1 MELGEVN
8 GSLSL
13 VTSLDEGR
21 GSNEKELQESFLP
34 PVGRSPPGGP
44 AERGGGGGAGVGDP
58 PSQSFYTW
66 KPRLSSPSTCHC
78 DVCLDQF
85 TNIAELC
92 VHFHQFHLNP
102 HHLAHED
109 RRKYRLSNFLINKHE
124 DTESKTEFPGLYRC
138 HECFNV
144 FNLLNS
150 LKSHLPTHSVERTL
164 PANTMVVSK
173 MPSKYSREDFEDV
186 SPRKRN
192 TRHYK
197 ENISDEEKMNN
208 NHSINKRLRK
218 RLKRTKFTDF
228 YFEPSDSSDFDY
240 DDFKI
245 PAKKNK
251 KKHREKRKPKKRETR
266 DRSNE
271 FSTRKIRKR
280 YELQS
285 VSNEKEDEEEE
296 EEEVSVKPL
305 KKRQKHKDKKHS
317 KLKSSARVS
326 QERPG
331 IVNGHGQP
339 AAISGLMKTR
349 GQKQSQGEKKWRF
362 KILDHSKLHEVV
374 QAVTQP
380 RPEFLCLACNQ
391 GFSSFLRLSSHKQD
405 CNLQSSQ
412 SSKLYQHIVHPG
424 SKNPNEVKSEIVIDS
439 SKELF
444 EYVTGNLSESEC
456 ERYQP

>member
-1 MELGEVN
+1 MMELGEVN
-8 GSLSL
+8 GSLGL
-13 VTSLDEGR
+13 TTSLDEGR
-21 GSNEKELQESFLP
+21 GSNEKELESFLL
-34 PVGRSPPGGP
+34 PVGRSPPSGP
-44 AERGGGGGAGVGDP
+44 AERGGGGGGGTDP

-66 KPRLSSPSTCHC
+66 RPLLSSPSTCRC
-78 DVCLDQF
+78 EVCLHQF
-85 TNIAELC
+85 TNSGELC
-92 VHFHQFHLNP
+92 VHFHQYHLNP
-102 HHLAHED
+102 HHLAQED

-150 LKSHLPTHSVERTL
+150 LKSHLPTHSVERPL

-228 YFEPSDSSDFDY
+228 YFEPSDSSDFDC

-271 FSTRKIRKR
+271 LSSRKIRKR

-285 VSNEKEDEEEE
+285 VSDEKEEEE
-296 EEEVSVKPL
+296 EEEVKPL
-305 KKRQKHKDKKHS
+305 KKKQKHKDKKHS
-317 KLKSSARVS
+317 KLKTAARVVS
-326 QERPG
+326 QDRPG
-331 IVNGHGQP
+331 FVNGHHRPGKP
-339 AAISGLMKTR
+339 
-349 GQKQSQGEKKWRF
+349 EKKCGF
-362 KILDHSKLHEVV
+362 KMLDQSKLQEVV

-380 RPEFLCLACNQ
+380 RPEFLCLACRE

-405 CNLQSSQ
+405 CNLKTSQ
-412 SSKLYQHIVHPG
+412 SSKLYHHIFHPG
-424 SKNPNEVKSEIVIDS
+424 SKNPTEVKSEIVIDS

-444 EYVTGNLSESEC
+444 EYVTGNLFRE
-456 ERYQP
+456 

>member
-1 MELGEVN
+1 MELGEVA
-8 GSLSL
+8 GSLSPSL
-13 VTSLDEGR
+13 ELTSPGEGR
-21 GSNEKELQESFLP
+21 GSNERESFLP

-44 AERGGGGGAGVGDP
+44 TGGGGAGTDP

-78 DVCLDQF
+78 DVCLHQF
-85 TNIAELC
+85 TNIGELC

-102 HHLAHED
+102 HHLGQED

-124 DTESKTEFPGLYRC
+124 EPESKTEFPGLYRC

-150 LKSHLPTHSVERTL
+150 LKSHLPTHSVERPQ
-164 PANTMVVSK
+164 PANAMVVSK

-228 YFEPSDSSDFDY
+228 YFEPSDSSDFDC

-251 KKHREKRKPKKRETR
+251 KKHREKRKPRKREAR
-266 DRSNE
+266 DRSDE
-271 FSTRKIRKR
+271 FSSRKIRKR

-285 VSNEKEDEEEE
+285 VSDEKEEE
-296 EEEVSVKPL
+296 EEEVVVKPL

-317 KLKSSARVS
+317 KLKSAGRMS
-326 QERPG
+326 QERPEL
-331 IVNGHGQP
+331 VNGHRQP
-339 AAISGLMKTR
+339 GAVSRG
-349 GQKQSQGEKKWRF
+349 GQKQEKKWRL
-362 KILDHSKLHEVV
+362 KILDQSKLHQVV
-374 QAVTQP
+374 EAVTEP
-380 RPEFLCLACNQ
+380 RPEFLCLACGQ
-391 GFSSFLRLSSHKQD
+391 GFSSFLRLSRHKED
-405 CNLQSSQ
+405 CNLQTSQ
-412 SSKLYQHIVHPG
+412 SRQLYHHIFHPG
-424 SKNPNEVKSEIVIDS
+424 SKNPTEVKSEIVIDS

-444 EYVTGNLSESEC
+444 EYVTGNQPVSEC
-456 ERYQP
+456 ERYLMTVV

>member
-21 GSNEKELQESFLP
+21 GSNEKEQGSFLP

-44 AERGGGGGAGVGDP
+44 AERGGGGGVGTDP

-66 KPRLSSPSTCHC
+66 KPLLSSPSTCPSHC
-78 DVCLDQF
+78 DVCLHQF

-92 VHFHQFHLNP
+92 VHFHQYHLNP
-102 HHLAHED
+102 HHLAQED

-150 LKSHLPTHSVERTL
+150 LKSHLPTHSVERPL
-164 PANTMVVSK
+164 PANKMVVSK

-228 YFEPSDSSDFDY
+228 YFEPSDSSDFDC

-245 PAKKNK
+245 TAKKNK
-251 KKHREKRKPKKRETR
+251 KKHREKRKPRKRETR

-271 FSTRKIRKR
+271 FSSRKIRKR

-285 VSNEKEDEEEE
+285 VSDEKEEEDEEE
-296 EEEVSVKPL
+296 VVKPL
-305 KKRQKHKDKKHS
+305 KKKQKHKDKKHS
-317 KLKSSARVS
+317 KLKSAARES
-326 QERPG
+326 QESQKRHTG
-331 IVNGHGQP
+331 LTNGHHP
-339 AAISGLMKTR
+339 APSLSGLMKTR
-349 GQKQSQGEKKWRF
+349 AGKPEKKCGF
-362 KILDHSKLHEVV
+362 KMLDHSKLHAVV
-374 QAVTQP
+374 EAVTQP
-380 RPEFLCLACNQ
+380 RPEFLCLACSQ
-391 GFSSFLRLSSHKQD
+391 GFSSFLRLSRHKQD
-405 CNLQSSQ
+405 CNLKTSQ
-412 SSKLYQHIVHPG
+412 SSKLYHHIFPPG
-424 SKNPNEVKSEIVIDS
+424 SKNPTEVKSEIVIDS

-444 EYVTGNLSESEC
+444 EYVTGNLLFE
-456 ERYQP
+456 